1 MQLIEIKNNLVRV
14 NYDAATE
21 NLVLSGFVF
30 IKDTAHAFIGQII
43 HLDASTQGN
52 FAVVKLL
59 FNFNT
64 DGVISAYNGSI
75 PDIKGIVDIINPE
88 ELLSLFPISSPVV
101 LGELAQQGMFLK
113 LDSSLF
119 EEKLLICSEREEDNQ
134 FFIKTVVPQLIN
146 NGKKLL
152 LIDNIGTLARDLG
165 IEEKNIVAGKDFK
178 LPLNYETIN
187 FIYEKGLDDAKAE
200 TKAMIQ
206 EIFLEVQ
213 EYVKSLPEKF
223 IPFQTFKDVVDE
235 QYQELELVELVL
247 LKNKLL
253 KFYEEGVFAQEKDE
267 FNILKNALQT
277 NNIIVLDLSQTD
289 STVQREVISYAYSVL
304 KEINQQTYVVTSLE
318 NSNSDKKLLKQI
330 LTTENAYSTIF
341 APYSYKYLKELKQLS
356 KNLILFTPIQQQ
368 TDFASYNVFL
378 NKLNNNEFV
387 VYGQT
392 THHLPLIVKLTNI
405 PPEAFEKVAAEPQP
419 IVQEEIHSE
428 QDLLDDEIKRDV
440 DAIYTAPKSEYQE
453 PIIQENV
460 VEEEIIED
468 ELTDE
473 DLDLID
479 DLNILESIQP
489 EEIEENNT
497 VFQEHIEAEEL
508 QPASETTIEE
518 LIENPEVE
526 HSEPAAPYLE
536 VVSQQ
541 SEIQKRQDSEDI
553 LPVGIST
560 TPIVPIYSA
569 DVEPQASSDAVIQ
582 GDTVTHP
589 KYGKGTVEKLI
600 NYGSKT
606 LCSINFDN
614 VGRRLLDPALA
625 EIKKIQE

>member
-14 NYDAATE
+14 NYDATTE

-30 IKDTAHAFIGQII
+30 IKDSAQAFIGQII
-43 HLDASTQGN
+43 NLDANTQGN

-75 PDIKGIVDIINPE
+75 PDIKGLVDIINPE

-119 EEKLLICSEREEDNQ
+119 EEKLLVCSEREEDKE

-152 LIDNIGTLARDLG
+152 LIDNSGTLARDLD

-223 IPFQTFKDVVDE
+223 IPFQTFKNVVDE

-253 KFYEEGVFAQEKDE
+253 KFYEEGVFAQEKFE
-267 FNILKNALQT
+267 FSILKDALQT
-277 NNIIVLDLSQTD
+277 NNILVLDLSQTD
-289 STVQREVISYAYSVL
+289 SIVQREMISYAYSVL
-304 KEINQQTYVVTSLE
+304 KELNQQTYVVTSLE

-330 LTTENAYSTIF
+330 LTTENVYSTII

-356 KNLILFTPIQQQ
+356 KNLVLFTPIQQQ

-405 PPEAFEKVAAEPQP
+405 PPEAFESAAKPEVAQAPA
-419 IVQEEIHSE
+419 EEIISE

-440 DAIYTAPKSEYQE
+440 DAIYTAPKSESQE
-453 PIIQENV
+453 AIIQESFS
-460 VEEEIIED
+460 EQEEIVED

-479 DLNILESIQP
+479 DLNML
-489 EEIEENNT
+489 EENNAA
-497 VFQEHIEAEEL
+497 FEEPIETEEL
-508 QPASETTIEE
+508 QPAPEAPIEE
-518 LIENPEVE
+518 LVE
-526 HSEPAAPYLE
+526 ELVEDSKVEQSEPAAPYLE

-541 SEIQKRQDSEDI
+541 PETQQRQSSEDI
-553 LPVGIST
+553 LPAEMST

-569 DVEPQASSDAVIQ
+569 DVEPQANSDAVVQ

-589 KYGKGTVEKLI
+589 KYGRGTVEKLI

-625 EIKKIQE
+625 EIKKAQE